1 MSNKKCPN
9 CGKSV
14 GGFFSNDVLVPQ
26 SKTDFLN
33 NQLNRSTEA
42 YCTDCYSGLANEIV
56 FSLQQQKS
64 EMENRLKKI
73 IQFIPILSS
82 QAHPN
87 WEYEII
93 DLVSAQTTSG
103 TGFITELSR
112 SFNDFFGGTS
122 GTMNRKVAN
131 ATELCKS
138 DLRIQCIKAGG
149 NAVISTNIDYTEI
162 GSGSSNMLMVCISGT
177 AIKINNL
184 EMLKNNEYISEVLEL
199 TEKLNIMSDIEI

>member
-33 NQLNRSTEA
+33 NQLNRDTEA

-56 FSLQQQKS
+56 FSLQQEKS

-82 QAHPN
+82 QSHPK
-87 WEYEII
+87 WEFEII
-93 DLVSAQTTSG
+93 DLVTAQTTSG
-103 TGFITELSR
+103 TGFMTELSR

-184 EMLKNNEYISEVLEL
+184 EVLKNNEYISEVLEL
-199 TEKLNIMSDIEI
+199 TEKLNIMSDIQI